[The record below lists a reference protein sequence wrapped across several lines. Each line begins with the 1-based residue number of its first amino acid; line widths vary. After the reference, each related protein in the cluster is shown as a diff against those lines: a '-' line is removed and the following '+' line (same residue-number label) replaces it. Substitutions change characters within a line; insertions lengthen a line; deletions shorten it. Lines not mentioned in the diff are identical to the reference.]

1 MFLYVGIMVAF
12 LGVSMVKFK
21 TKKDRRV
28 TLVLCLLVLLV
39 LMAFK
44 GATVGNDTPSYIRI
58 YNNFKLEN
66 VWYNP
71 EHRFEIGY
79 QILCKLVIIFF
90 DHHQFVFIFSA
101 IICCFCLYKG
111 LKSNSENIGFSLFL
125 FVALRI
131 FYFYLSGIR
140 QAVAMSIIFM
150 SYNQIKNKQYFK
162 FVILVLIASTFHFF
176 ALTFLIAI
184 PLSFMK
190 FNVKNV
196 CVILAGTLIFFVAF
210 NYLLGLMLLILPD
223 YYSVYLQSEQF
234 AGNNLAN
241 YVAVCI
247 KACFILLAML
257 SSYPT
262 KQKLIIKREKLKPT
276 DKDLQMNMMLI
287 TLCISILAIRASV
300 LDRIEGFFWIF
311 SIITIPSI
319 IRKSKGQERR
329 ALYIVIS
336 ILLIAYNVITLVFRP
351 EWNTVV
357 PYVFFW
363 E

>member
-1 MFLYVGIMVAF
+1 
-12 LGVSMVKFK
+12 
-21 TKKDRRV
+21 
-28 TLVLCLLVLLV
+28 
-39 LMAFK
+39 
-44 GATVGNDTPSYIRI
+44 
-58 YNNFKLEN
+58 
-66 VWYNP
+66 
-71 EHRFEIGY
+71 
-79 QILCKLVIIFF
+79 
-90 DHHQFVFIFSA
+90 
-101 IICCFCLYKG
+101 
-111 LKSNSENIGFSLFL
+111 
-125 FVALRI
+125 
-131 FYFYLSGIR
+131 
-140 QAVAMSIIFM
+140 
-150 SYNQIKNKQYFK
+150 
-162 FVILVLIASTFHFF
+162 
-176 ALTFLIAI
+176 
-184 PLSFMK
+184 
-190 FNVKNV
+190 
-196 CVILAGTLIFFVAF
+196 AGTLIFFVAF

>member
-196 CVILAGTLIFFVAF
+196 CVIL
-210 NYLLGLMLLILPD
+210 
-223 YYSVYLQSEQF
+223 
-234 AGNNLAN
+234 
-241 YVAVCI
+241 
-247 KACFILLAML
+247 
-257 SSYPT
+257 
-262 KQKLIIKREKLKPT
+262 
-276 DKDLQMNMMLI
+276 
-287 TLCISILAIRASV
+287 
-300 LDRIEGFFWIF
+300 
-311 SIITIPSI
+311 
-319 IRKSKGQERR
+319 
-329 ALYIVIS
+329 
-336 ILLIAYNVITLVFRP
+336 
-351 EWNTVV
+351 
-357 PYVFFW
+357 
-363 E
+363 